1 MVKNKD
7 KKSKSDL
14 DETPKSS
21 QEEKELDTSLAEEN
35 EVLSELVKSLEEK
48 ILRSQ
53 AEIENVY
60 LWRPNIY
67 NAEVLDSGGL
77 ILRGDDGYGQIEI
90 FIPSTSPGFYD
101 LALSSDSAYAEI
113 AIEGLTYST
122 IYDGAASP
130 AFLGGG
136 AVTIDAADTE
146 GQSLSGTFFFE
157 AYTDDGASGVNVH
170 EGVFY
175 RLPLTSGTL

>member
-53 AEIENVY
+53 AEIENVRKTSQKEI
-60 LWRPNIY
+60 LKARIY
-67 NAEVLDSGGL
+67 ASESLAKEL
-77 ILRGDDGYGQIEI
+77 L
-90 FIPSTSPGFYD
+90 SP
-101 LALSSDSAYAEI
+101 
-113 AIEGLTYST
+113 
-122 IYDGAASP
+122 
-130 AFLGGG
+130 
-136 AVTIDAADTE
+136 IDNLQE
-146 GQSLSGTFFFE
+146 E
-157 AYTDDGASGVNVH
+157 A
-170 EGVFY
+170 
-175 RLPLTSGTL
+175 

>member
-53 AEIENVY
+53 AEIENVRKTSQKEILKARIY
-60 LWRPNIY
+60 ASESLAKELLSPIDNLQRALEHSDKDVPKSLLELVLKEINQAFSNNNVKEINPIGEKFNPNFL
-67 NAEVLDSGGL
+67 E
-77 ILRGDDGYGQIEI
+77 
-90 FIPSTSPGFYD
+90 
-101 LALSSDSAYAEI
+101 ALSVLEDQKKDPDQVLEVIQKGYL
-113 AIEGLTYST
+113 IEDRV
-122 IYDGAASP
+122 IRP
-130 AFLGGG
+130 AL
-136 AVTIDAADTE
+136 VV
-146 GQSLSGTFFFE
+146 
-157 AYTDDGASGVNVH
+157 VNKI
-170 EGVFY
+170 
-175 RLPLTSGTL
+175 

>member
-53 AEIENVY
+53 AEIENVRKTSQKEILKARIY
-60 LWRPNIY
+60 ASESLAKELLSPIDNLQRALQHSDEDVPKSLLELVLKEINQAFSNSNVKEINPIGEKFNPNFH
-67 NAEVLDSGGL
+67 E
-77 ILRGDDGYGQIEI
+77 
-90 FIPSTSPGFYD
+90 
-101 LALSSDSAYAEI
+101 ALSVLEDQKKDPDQVLEVIQKGYL
-113 AIEGLTYST
+113 IEDRV
-122 IYDGAASP
+122 IRP
-130 AFLGGG
+130 AL
-136 AVTIDAADTE
+136 VV
-146 GQSLSGTFFFE
+146 
-157 AYTDDGASGVNVH
+157 VNKI
-170 EGVFY
+170 
-175 RLPLTSGTL
+175 

>member
-53 AEIENVY
+53 AEIENVRKTSQKEILKARIY
-60 LWRPNIY
+60 ASESLAKELLSPIDNLQRALEHSDKDVPKSLLELVLKEINQAFSNNNVKEINPIGEKFNPNFH
-67 NAEVLDSGGL
+67 E
-77 ILRGDDGYGQIEI
+77 
-90 FIPSTSPGFYD
+90 
-101 LALSSDSAYAEI
+101 ALSVLEDQKKDPDQVLEVIQKGYL
-113 AIEGLTYST
+113 IEDRV
-122 IYDGAASP
+122 IRP
-130 AFLGGG
+130 AL
-136 AVTIDAADTE
+136 VV
-146 GQSLSGTFFFE
+146 
-157 AYTDDGASGVNVH
+157 VNKI
-170 EGVFY
+170 
-175 RLPLTSGTL
+175 

>member
-53 AEIENVY
+53 AEIENVRKTSQKEILKARIY
-60 LWRPNIY
+60 ASESLAKELLSPIDNLQRALQHSDQDVPKSLLELVLKEINQAFSNNNVKEINPIGEKFNPNFH
-67 NAEVLDSGGL
+67 E
-77 ILRGDDGYGQIEI
+77 
-90 FIPSTSPGFYD
+90 
-101 LALSSDSAYAEI
+101 ALSVLEDQKKDPDQVLEVIQKGYL
-113 AIEGLTYST
+113 IEDRV
-122 IYDGAASP
+122 IRP
-130 AFLGGG
+130 AL
-136 AVTIDAADTE
+136 VV
-146 GQSLSGTFFFE
+146 
-157 AYTDDGASGVNVH
+157 VNKI
-170 EGVFY
+170 
-175 RLPLTSGTL
+175 

>member
-53 AEIENVY
+53 AEIENVRKTSQKEILKARIY
-60 LWRPNIY
+60 ASESLAKELLSPIDNLQRALQHSDEDVPKSLLELVLKEINQAFSNNNVKEINPIGEKFNPNFHE
-67 NAEVLDSGGL
+67 ALSVLEDQKKDPDEVLEVIQKGYL
-77 ILRGDDGYGQIEI
+77 IEDRVIR
-90 FIPSTSPGFYD
+90 P
-101 LALSSDSAYAEI
+101 AL
-113 AIEGLTYST
+113 
-122 IYDGAASP
+122 
-130 AFLGGG
+130 
-136 AVTIDAADTE
+136 VV
-146 GQSLSGTFFFE
+146 
-157 AYTDDGASGVNVH
+157 VNKI
-170 EGVFY
+170 
-175 RLPLTSGTL
+175 

>member
-53 AEIENVY
+53 AEIENVRKTSQKEILKARIY
-60 LWRPNIY
+60 ASESLAKELLSPIDNLQRALEHSDQDVPKSLLELVLKEINQAFSNNNVKEINPIGEKFNPNFH
-67 NAEVLDSGGL
+67 E
-77 ILRGDDGYGQIEI
+77 
-90 FIPSTSPGFYD
+90 
-101 LALSSDSAYAEI
+101 ALSVLEDQKKDPDQVLEVIQKGYL
-113 AIEGLTYST
+113 IEDRV
-122 IYDGAASP
+122 IRP
-130 AFLGGG
+130 AL
-136 AVTIDAADTE
+136 VV
-146 GQSLSGTFFFE
+146 
-157 AYTDDGASGVNVH
+157 VNKI
-170 EGVFY
+170 
-175 RLPLTSGTL
+175 

>member
-53 AEIENVY
+53 AEIENVRKTSQKEILKARIY
-60 LWRPNIY
+60 ASESLAKELLSPIDNLQRALQHSDEDVPKSLLELVLKEINQAFSNSNVKEINPIGEKFNPNFH
-67 NAEVLDSGGL
+67 E
-77 ILRGDDGYGQIEI
+77 
-90 FIPSTSPGFYD
+90 
-101 LALSSDSAYAEI
+101 ALSVLEDQKKDPDQVLEVIQKGYKI
-113 AIEGLTYST
+113 QDRVIR
-122 IYDGAASP
+122 P
-130 AFLGGG
+130 AL
-136 AVTIDAADTE
+136 VI
-146 GQSLSGTFFFE
+146 
-157 AYTDDGASGVNVH
+157 VNKI
-170 EGVFY
+170 
-175 RLPLTSGTL
+175 

>member
-53 AEIENVY
+53 AEIENVRKTSQKEILKARIY
-60 LWRPNIY
+60 ASESLAKELLSPIDNLQRALEHSDQDVPKSLLELVSKEINQAFSNNNVKEINPIGEKFNPNFHE
-67 NAEVLDSGGL
+67 ALSVLEDQKKDPDEVLEVIQKGYL
-77 ILRGDDGYGQIEI
+77 IEDRVIR
-90 FIPSTSPGFYD
+90 P
-101 LALSSDSAYAEI
+101 AL
-113 AIEGLTYST
+113 
-122 IYDGAASP
+122 
-130 AFLGGG
+130 
-136 AVTIDAADTE
+136 VV
-146 GQSLSGTFFFE
+146 
-157 AYTDDGASGVNVH
+157 VNKI
-170 EGVFY
+170 
-175 RLPLTSGTL
+175 